1 MCHVLQT
8 LKLST
13 EIHCTASALVAKRM
27 AMTCEN
33 ELYVILRATNALLV
47 FYYCIFIGFFTFL
60 VHSVF
65 LFVYFVAVLIY
76 I

>member
-33 ELYVILRATNALLV
+33 ELYVILRAIIALLV
-47 FYYCIFIGFFTFL
+47 FLLLYFYLLLHFFSSEI
-60 VHSVF
+60 SVCVF
-65 LFVYFVAVLIY
+65 
-76 I
+76 